1 MKKLIPA
8 LALLLVSAVL
18 LATSSFAW
26 FSMNTTVTVTGMQV
40 TTKVSSNLQIKE
52 DTLDSTTRIADNL
65 FTTAVDEST
74 SYLTPALLEP
84 VSTVTGK
91 AFFYTTNALSTGDAA
106 ADDYK
111 AYNAA
116 EIPTAGELT
125 TFNSDYSAGGTAV
138 GYVDYVFQLKATNT
152 VGSAKDIKITKL
164 DLIYS
169 GAADSSKAYR
179 IAVFVEDLGE
189 TGTDPHAVSGAL
201 KGIYAPNGAANHS
214 DVAEPLAN
222 YAVSQAAT
230 APTALSANYNT
241 VGNIATVPANKT
253 NYYKV
258 VLRLYLEG
266 EDTTCKND
274 TFAALTGDWKLNVEI
289 KLDDE
294 ANTNTAVTCIGKYTS
309 AVVETTTWF
318 YDGTYVWNNA
328 ANIGTETGRTA
339 IGSADAA
346 VKTAFGYVAP

>member
-52 DTLDSTTRIADNL
+52 DTLASTTRIADAN
-65 FTTAVDEST
+65 FTTAVDESS

-111 AYNAA
+111 AYNAV
-116 EIPTAGELT
+116 EVPTSGELT
-125 TFNSDYSAGGTAV
+125 TFNNDYSAGGTAV

-152 VGSAKDIKITKL
+152 VDSAKDIKITKL

-169 GAADSSKAYR
+169 GAADASKAYR
-179 IAVFVEDLGE
+179 VALFVEDLGE
-189 TGTDPHAVSGAL
+189 AGSAPAGGSGTL
-201 KGIYAPNGAANHS
+201 KGIYAPTGAANQT
-214 DVAEPLAN
+214 PN
-222 YAVSQAAT
+222 YAVSAAAT
-230 APTALSANYNT
+230 APTALAANYNT
-241 VGNIATVPANKT
+241 VGNIATVAANKT

-289 KLDDE
+289 KLDDDV
-294 ANTNTAVTCIGKYTS
+294 NTNTAVSAIGKYTS

-318 YDGTYVWNNA
+318 YDGTYVWDNV
-328 ANIGTETGRTA
+328 ANIGTATDRTA